1 MQPRRGA
8 GLRSGVRVDR
18 EAGDP
23 LALGKR
29 EACGLVVDHGFMV
42 ALVGPVLQL
51 PAAVILVPGLAE
63 DGEAVGA
70 DHGRLVAGVAG
81 ALASWVDQVQGSV
94 SSQRKCRTVLPE
106 FVPPKRHWA
115 RLPRV
120 WYCQSLPAFV
130 ILPPGL
136 RTEKPCVISE
146 LFETMVAGSFMTSAE
161 MVALLV
167 TVSEVVTAP
176 RGTSR

>member
-1 MQPRRGA
+1 
-8 GLRSGVRVDR
+8 
-18 EAGDP
+18 
-23 LALGKR
+23 
-29 EACGLVVDHGFMV
+29 MV
-42 ALVGPVLQL
+42 GWSQES
-51 PAAVILVPGLAE
+51 PA
-63 DGEAVGA
+63 
-70 DHGRLVAGVAG
+70 

-120 WYCQSLPAFV
+120 WYAQSLPAFV

-176 RGTSR
+176 SGYFTVMVDSSGFCQNHLS